1 VTDKWAYTN
10 LAAFSGSKSMTES
23 PGGNYST
30 STTRTVTYKG
40 GTGSFNLNDATA
52 AYLTFWTKHRTENF
66 RDKLQVQVSRNG
78 TTWVPLTGKTTIQE
92 SGTVDGST
100 INGEAALTGVK
111 DFWVQEIFN
120 LDAYKGETALRLR
133 FVFTSD
139 NDASSFKYEVDD
151 GFYIDDLQLIKS
163 TATFSVLPV
172 TFLSFNGELL
182 QDKRVYLD
190 WKAAIDTQT
199 DRFEIERSANGNQF
213 TQIGTVNHDALF
225 QFIDRQPLLGNNFY
239 RIRQVDKSGEF
250 VYSKTINVSLTN
262 SFSLS
267 VYPNPVQEELTVSI
281 YTNRPEKFHI
291 QLLDM
296 QGSILKNVTITA
308 GTTLV
313 RKLDMRA
320 MAPQLYTLR
329 IIDEKGVIRALQKV
343 VRQ

>member
-1 VTDKWAYTN
+1 
-10 LAAFSGSKSMTES
+10 
-23 PGGNYST
+23 
-30 STTRTVTYKG
+30 
-40 GTGSFNLNDATA
+40 
-52 AYLTFWTKHRTENF
+52 
-66 RDKLQVQVSRNG
+66 
-78 TTWVPLTGKTTIQE
+78 
-92 SGTVDGST
+92 VDGST

-120 LDAYKGETALRLR
+120 LDAYRGETALRLR